1 MMKRLYKSFIPFLT
15 ASILSLCI
23 YGNVNGQGK
32 TDRIDVR
39 VKEADLVDVI
49 NMLAEKAGYN
59 IGVGS
64 DVSGKVTF
72 DLHGVTVQDAL
83 DAVLNIN
90 GYGYEEKG
98 GIIFIKPFQSS
109 QLLVKSYKVNY
120 IDPPEIITALKENSS
135 AHGKIT

>member
-1 MMKRLYKSFIPFLT
+1 MIKRLYKLFIPFFT
-15 ASILSLCI
+15 ASILSLCV
-23 YGNVNGQGK
+23 YGSVSGQGR

-39 VKEADLVDVI
+39 VKGADLVDVI

-59 IGVGS
+59 IVVGA

-83 DAVLNIN
+83 DAALSIN

-98 GIIFIKPFQSS
+98 GIIFINPFHPSNRR
-109 QLLVKSYKVNY
+109 LKV
-120 IDPPEIITALKENSS
+120 IK
-135 AHGKIT
+135 